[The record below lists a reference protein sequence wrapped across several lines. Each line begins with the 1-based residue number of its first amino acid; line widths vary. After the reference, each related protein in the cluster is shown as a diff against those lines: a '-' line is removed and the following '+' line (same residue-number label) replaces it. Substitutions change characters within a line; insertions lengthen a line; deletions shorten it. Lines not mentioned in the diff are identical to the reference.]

1 MLYKKIHRQFLREF
15 WEGRWFECKGCM
27 YKVDSK
33 PYIRYIYARDSFTI
47 SISVG
52 KFSSGSYI
60 PSTWGL
66 FFMTGQHK
74 GKIKQNKIK
83 LDKDRNNKGR
93 LRCYIKRFIDNFLE
107 ILGKM
112 IKRLSIENH
121 I

>member
-15 WEGRWFECKGCM
+15 WEGRWFECEGCL

-33 PYIRYIYARDSFTI
+33 PYIRYIYPSDSFTI

-52 KFSSGSYI
+52 KFSSGIYM

-66 FFMTGQHK
+66 FFMNGQHK

-83 LDKDRNNKGR
+83 LGEDSR
-93 LRCYIKRFIDNFLE
+93 LRCYIKRFIDNILE
-107 ILGKM
+107 IFRKAKCF
-112 IKRLSIENH
+112 IVNRI
-121 I
+121 